1 MKHLKNLNI
10 NEEFDFENYDDTD
23 LAGMGFEI
31 AIDEMIADAQEAIN
45 KTIPNDPKLRRES
58 RIEIKKLWMS
68 KISQWIKD

>member
-45 KTIPNDPKLRRES
+45 KTIPNDPKLRREA

>member
-45 KTIPNDPKLRRES
+45 KTIPNEPK
-58 RIEIKKLWMS
+58 
-68 KISQWIKD
+68 